1 MKYKMKHEDTEEVE
15 VRNEFKLLMGATLKR
30 LGNDLI
36 GSLNQ
41 EKLEAIE
48 YLKNPDPEF
57 LEQLELADL
66 KYHYDKL
73 ENYARQKGH
82 I

>member
-1 MKYKMKHEDTEEVE
+1 MKYRSIVTEKKE
-15 VRNEFKLLMGATLKR
+15 RNDFKILIGHALKR

-36 GSLNQ
+36 GKLEQ

-48 YLKNPDPEF
+48 YLKDPDPEF

-66 KYHYDKL
+66 RWHYDKL
-73 ENYARQKGH
+73 EAYARQSGLL
-82 I
+82 